1 MGIFRAL
8 QEPKELHFGLGFID
22 YVTSYYGPGGI
33 FDMGA
38 TPLQIAEAII
48 YRLTDREYKDKPFYG
63 DTMDREFVRDI
74 LKALFKLD
82 YVKWLVSLM
91 YYVNM

>member
-1 MGIFRAL
+1 MNTFRAL

-33 FDMGA
+33 YDMGA
-38 TPLQIAEAII
+38 TPLQIAEATI
-48 YRLTDREYKDKPFYG
+48 YRLTDREYVNKPFYG
-63 DTMDREFVRDI
+63 DTMDREYVRDI

-82 YVKWLVSLM
+82 YV
-91 YYVNM
+91 NDQ

>member
-1 MGIFRAL
+1 MNTFRAL

-33 FDMGA
+33 YDMGA
-38 TPLQIAEAII
+38 TPLQIAEATI
-48 YRLTDREYKDKPFYG
+48 YRLTDREY
-63 DTMDREFVRDI
+63 VRDI

-82 YVKWLVSLM
+82 YV
-91 YYVNM
+91 ND